1 MRRFAE
7 SIIKL
12 KWLIIIVVVGLTA
25 FFAYQA
31 RTLKIDADI
40 LGSLPD
46 TDSVSILYKKMGTQ
60 FGGNDI
66 GMVILESDN
75 IFTKKVLSH
84 IHQITDSIK
93 LIDGVSTVTSLTNI
107 IDIKNSEWGI
117 EIGNLVD
124 EYNLP
129 DTKQKLDSLRSYVF
143 SKEMYKGSIVSEDG
157 TATLIMFTLLPDA
170 HKEMVARDVKQ
181 KVQSIDLPEK
191 LYFAGMP
198 NMVNDLTDIIIGDMI
213 WLIPI
218 AFIVIIL
225 VLLLSFRSVKGVV
238 LPLVVA
244 GIAVIWTVGIIS
256 WLGYEFNL
264 ISSIIPVILLAIG
277 SAYSIHVI
285 NRINQSIENDPK
297 QVLIKAITY
306 IALPVFLAALT
317 TAVGFVSFI
326 FGSYLTMIRE
336 FGMFTAIGVSISLL
350 LSLTFV
356 PAIIAVFSFNKK
368 TPKINNER
376 INKASHEKKSILTKY
391 LLKPIV
397 NLLIK
402 HPKYTF
408 AFWLVVIVLGI
419 WGAFLIKTNSNI
431 TEYFKKDNPTRVSE
445 NIMQKKF
452 GGSMPVFVSI
462 KGDMQSP
469 EVLKVMYE
477 TEVYMKKFKDI
488 TFAQSIADLVA
499 EMNDVMGEGK
509 KIPDERA
516 KIEQLWFLLDGQD
529 IMSQLVNEDLD
540 EGIIQSKFASI
551 NSSATEEFEEY
562 MNIFTKENST
572 ENCKIE
578 VTGLPHIYNRLNS
591 NIIRSQATSLLLAV
605 CLVLLIVGFMFKSFK
620 KGLYATIPIIAT
632 IIFLFGFMGFTGIPL
647 DIVTVLVGS
656 IALGI
661 GIDYS
666 IHVIT
671 HFNYAL
677 KEKGDVN
684 QAIEDTILGSGNAV
698 IINVLSVSAGF
709 LVLLFSQI
717 VILQNFGLLVSISMI
732 SSGFGALTLL
742 PAVLIFVNR
751 KKKITSK

>member
-40 LGSLPD
+40 LSSLPD
-46 TDSVSILYKKMGTQ
+46 NDSVAILYKKMGTQ

-66 GMVILESDN
+66 GMVILESN
-75 IFTKKVLSH
+75 NVFTNEVLLH
-84 IHQITDSIK
+84 VKQITDSIK
-93 LIDGVSTVTSLTNI
+93 LTDGISTVTSLTNI
-107 IDIKNSEWGI
+107 IDIKNTEWGI

-129 DTKQKLDSLRSYVF
+129 NTEQKLDSLKNYVF

-157 TATLIMFTLLPDA
+157 TATLVMFTLLPDVN
-170 HKEMVARDVKQ
+170 KEMVARNVKK
-181 KVQSIDLPEK
+181 KVLSIDLPEK

-198 NMVNDLTDIIIGDMI
+198 NMVNDLSDIIIGDMI

-225 VLLLSFRSVKGVV
+225 ILLLSFRSVKGVV

-244 GIAVIWTVGIIS
+244 GIAIIWTAGIIS
-256 WLGYEFNL
+256 WLGFEFNL
-264 ISSIIPVILLAIG
+264 VSSIIPVILLAIG

-285 NRINQSIENDPK
+285 NRINQSIESDPK
-297 QVLIKAITY
+297 QVLIKALTY

-336 FGMFTAIGVSISLL
+336 FGIFTAIGVSISLI

-356 PAIIAVFSFNKK
+356 PAVISVFSFNKK
-368 TPKINNER
+368 IPKRNNES
-376 INKASHEKKSILTKY
+376 INKPSHEKKSVLFKY
-391 LLKPIV
+391 LLKPMA

-408 AFWLVVIVLGI
+408 AFWSIVILLGI
-419 WGAFLIKTNSNI
+419 GGAFLIKTNSNI
-431 TEYFKKDNPTRVSE
+431 TEYFKKDNPTRISE
-445 NIMQKKF
+445 NIMQTKF
-452 GGSMPVFVSI
+452 GGSMPVFVSV

-469 EVLKVMYE
+469 DVLKVMYE
-477 TEVYMKKFKDI
+477 AEAYMKEFKDI
-488 TFAQSIADLVA
+488 TSAQSVADLVA

-529 IMSQLVNEDLD
+529 VMSQLVTDDLD

-551 NSSATEEFEEY
+551 NSTSMEEFEEY
-562 MNIFTKENST
+562 MNIFVKKNSS

-578 VTGLPHIYNRLNS
+578 VTGLPYIYNRLNS
-591 NIIRSQATSLLLAV
+591 NIIRSQTSSLILAV
-605 CLVLLIVGFMFKSFK
+605 CLVLLIVGLMFKSFK

-632 IIFLFGFMGFTGIPL
+632 IIFLFGFMGFTGIAL

-671 HFNYAL
+671 HFNHAL

-709 LVLLFSQI
+709 LVLLFSQMI
-717 VILQNFGLLVSISMI
+717 MLQHFGLLVSISMI
-732 SSGFGALTLL
+732 SSGLGALTLL